1 MGEITYIG
9 NELELFQHA
18 TVWKKYYANILKPY
32 IKGNVLEV
40 GAGIGS
46 TTEYLC
52 DGSQA
57 KWLCLEPDPSLFA
70 KLQNKIQ
77 AKELPSCCYAIKGVT
92 GDLQKNIK
100 FDTILYID
108 VVEHIENDAAE
119 LRQAMEI
126 LTEGGHL
133 IVLVPAHQFLYSPF
147 DKTIGHYRR
156 YHKKKLLAAA
166 PGDLQLQKLVY
177 LDSVGLVASLMNK
190 YFLKQDYP
198 TIKQINFWNKFMIP
212 VSKTLDRIVNYNL
225 GKTLVGIWKK
235 TK

>member
-1 MGEITYIG
+1 MAEITYIG
-9 NELELFQHA
+9 NELQLFQHA
-18 TVWKKYYANILKPY
+18 AAWKRYYANILKPS

-57 KWLCLEPDPSLFA
+57 KWLCLEPDPSLFE

-77 AKELPSCCYAIKGVT
+77 NKELPPCCYAVKGVIS
-92 GDLQKNIK
+92 DLQKDIK

-108 VVEHIENDAAE
+108 VIEHIENDAVE
-119 LRQAMEI
+119 LRQAKEI

-147 DKTIGHYRR
+147 DKTIGHFRR
-156 YHKKKLLAAA
+156 YNKKRLLSAI
-166 PGDLQLQKLVY
+166 PTDLQLRKLVY
-177 LDSVGLVASLMNK
+177 LDSIGLLASLMNK
-190 YFLKQDYP
+190 FFLRQDYP
-198 TIKQINFWNKFMIP
+198 TIRQINFWNKVMVPI
-212 VSKTLDRIVNYNL
+212 SKTTDRFVNYKL
-225 GKTLVGIWKK
+225 GKTLVGFWKK
-235 TK
+235 IK

>member
-18 TVWKKYYANILKPY
+18 TVWKRYYANFLKPN

-46 TTEYLC
+46 TTRYLC

-57 KWLCLEPDPSLFA
+57 KWLCLEPDPFLFE

-77 AKELPSCCYAIKGVT
+77 NKELPSCCYAVKGVT
-92 GDLQKNIK
+92 SDLQKDIK

-108 VVEHIENDAAE
+108 VIEHIENDPAE
-119 LRQAMEI
+119 LRQAREI
-126 LTEGGHL
+126 LTAGGHL
-133 IVLVPAHQFLYSPF
+133 IVVVPAYQFLYSPF

-156 YHKKKLLAAA
+156 YNKKKLLLAA
-166 PGDLQLQKLVY
+166 PGDLQLQKLFY
-177 LDSVGLVASLMNK
+177 LDSVGLVASMMNK

-212 VSKTLDRIVNYNL
+212 ISKTMDRIVNYKL